1 MDFRPRSREL
11 PKTPRGLTPERAP
24 ATVLA
29 TVARLGRNIAA
40 ARRNRRWRQED
51 LAARAGV
58 DRRTILGIEQGKPGI
73 AVGAYVAAL
82 WAMGL
87 EGQVASVAG
96 PGRDP
101 EGETLAAARAGRRMR
116 PAAEPDDEF

>member
-1 MDFRPRSREL
+1 MPKIPRSL
-11 PKTPRGLTPERAP
+11 AADRAP

-29 TVARLGRNIAA
+29 IVARLGRNIAA

-58 DRRTILGIEQGKPGI
+58 DRRTILGLEKGKPGI

-87 EGQVASVAG
+87 EGQVAAVAG

-101 EGETLAAARAGRRMR
+101 EGETLAAARSGRRMR
-116 PAAEPDDEF
+116 PAADLDDEF